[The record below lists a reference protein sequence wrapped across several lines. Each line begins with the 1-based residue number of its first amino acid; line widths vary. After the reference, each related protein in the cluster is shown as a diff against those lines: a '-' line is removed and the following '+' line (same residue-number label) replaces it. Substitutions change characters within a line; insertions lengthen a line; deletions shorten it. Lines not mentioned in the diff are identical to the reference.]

1 MRQRAIKKIVELQK
15 KWTIR
20 ELAELIQST
29 SPHSN
34 TLNGDIANVLLQ
46 DVNIRLANQ
55 HNRICQMIRQMT
67 VTKQKSNESK
77 PKKGVVRAV
86 NQSLHEPSLRQL
98 MQQNQIIHECTQK
111 ASKALNDLEILHADT
126 FSVSAKSMFQNRFM

>member
-15 KWTIR
+15 RWTIR

-29 SPHSN
+29 NPSPHSN
-34 TLNGDIANVLLQ
+34 TLNGAIANVLLQ

-55 HNRICQMIRQMT
+55 HDKICQMIQQMT
-67 VTKQKSNESK
+67 MSKQKRNESK

-98 MQQNQIIHECTQK
+98 MQQNQIINECTQK

-126 FSVSAKSMFQNRFM
+126 FLVSTNSMINN